1 MSKPV
6 YVNRTIR
13 FRKVASPK
21 SQLMYREVT
30 DAYILNALE
39 VIRQTYSFTVTKMS
53 LKGWLD
59 KSYIRIKCQKDDWYP
74 ILIAF
79 VNTMGDAI
87 HEVNI

>member
-1 MSKPV
+1 MPKPR

-21 SQLMYREVT
+21 SHLMYSEVT
-30 DAYILNALE
+30 DTFIINALE
-39 VIRQTYSFTVTKMS
+39 ALRQTYSFTVTKMS
-53 LKGWLD
+53 LRGWLD
-59 KSYIRIKCQKDDWYP
+59 KSYIRIKCLKDDWYP

-79 VNTMGDAI
+79 MNIMGDAV